1 MPCDSGPTRTNSRC
15 ITTCRQ
21 RAGAILLLLLLF
33 EGGTSLLANQVD
45 LSLITEKGWVQITVG
60 GDWKVLSL
68 DTKTPVRVALFQ
80 IPNPADEGTS
90 DSTNASVILYEVDS
104 PQASAR
110 FNRIRREYGK
120 GMKSRIG
127 AWEVFKNDFKQNA
140 TNYSGR
146 IAFRDIADVHVSVV
160 FAWPHL
166 SKNAF
171 GYDSEMERT
180 FRELLT
186 SVNGALGKFP
196 KEKGGVLRRPL

>member
-1 MPCDSGPTRTNSRC
+1 M
-15 ITTCRQ
+15 CRR
-21 RAGAILLLLLLF
+21 RASAILLGLLVA
-33 EGGTSLLANQVD
+33 GGTRLLANKVD
-45 LSLITEKGWVQITVG
+45 LSLITEKGWVQFTVG
-60 GDWKVLSL
+60 GDWKVLSM

-80 IPNPADEGTS
+80 IPNPADEGTT

-110 FNRIRREYGK
+110 FDRIRRKYGK

-127 AWEVFKNDFKQNA
+127 AWEVFKNDFKQHT

-166 SKNAF
+166 SKNSG
-171 GYDSEMERT
+171 GYDSEMEQT
-180 FRELLT
+180 FRALLE
-186 SVNGALGKFP
+186 SVTGATGKYP
-196 KEKGGVLRRPL
+196 KREGEVIRRPR